1 MIYCFLFCSF
11 ATRSN
16 SAYQSEPN
24 FCRKASAKKRYK
36 GICFRAPLAQPELQ
50 ICQRWEL
57 TALYPV
63 RVKDYSVFNPP
74 KLSPGISG
82 GGDVILDPATGKTVA
97 APEQYN
103 ISGQYGLILNSQQR
117 QPKTHNQLLPTSYK
131 FVLARAPQLTFY
143 CQSLSLP
150 TISTDT
156 ITQESP
162 FTDIS
167 NPAGKISFEDLTLNF
182 VVDEKMANWLE
193 IYHWMT
199 SLVPVDRLDEHSES
213 ANTGV
218 VYPKDRFSDLSVV
231 VTTNQSNAQIAMCP

>member
-1 MIYCFLFCSF
+1 M
-11 ATRSN
+11 
-16 SAYQSEPN
+16 
-24 FCRKASAKKRYK
+24 AKR
-36 GICFRAPLAQPELQ
+36 
-50 ICQRWEL
+50 
-57 TALYPV
+57 
-63 RVKDYSVFNPP
+63 KDYSVFNPP
-74 KLSPGISG
+74 KLTPGASG
-82 GGDVILDPATGKTVA
+82 GGDVVIDPATGNTLA

-103 ISGQYGLILNSQQR
+103 VSGQYGLILNSQQR

-231 VTTNQSNAQIAMCP
+231 VTTNQSNAQIVIDFKNAFPISLGEIEFTSVGSDIDPVSSNVTFSYDTYTVSTLPNY